1 MTSVRPDAFAVGFDF
16 CCPTRV
22 WFGWGVRTRLAGLVA
37 SLRKRHVVLIADSHW
52 TQRSNVAAELTAG
65 LTAAG
70 VAVTVFDRCQP
81 DPTVAQCD
89 QAAGWVRGQAA
100 QRGLAID
107 AVLALGGGSTID
119 LAKALCVVLPQAAQG
134 ATTLQFVGK
143 PTLPHTPLDLLA
155 LPTTSGAGSEIT
167 PGAILLKDSAHAKAA
182 LMSNELRPVAA
193 LIDPELTVSCPP
205 RVTADAGM
213 DALTH
218 AIESYLTLDA
228 SAFGAAAEADP
239 GYAGRGPLTMHFA
252 REAIRLGFAHLPTAF
267 ADGRNRAAREGMAL
281 CSLYAA
287 LSYAS
292 AGLNAVHALAY
303 GLASVTH
310 ETHGRT
316 NAVLLPYAM
325 DALAANPSAN
335 RSAELADVARLA
347 GCAEPDDAKAAAEAG
362 RRVRAL
368 IASLQMPTTLR
379 QMGLDEA
386 GLQAMLAE
394 GLGVVRLNKAWPGR
408 PVALDYPGI
417 ASAAMG

>member
-1 MTSVRPDAFAVGFDF
+1 MKASTDTLGFDF

-22 WFGWGVRTRLAGLVA
+22 WFGWGARARLAPLVA
-37 SLRKRHVVLIADSHW
+37 SLRKSHVVLVTDGYW
-52 TQRSNVAAELTAG
+52 TQRATVAAELSAE
-65 LTAAG
+65 LVAAG

-89 QAAGWVRGQAA
+89 EAAAWVRTQASL
-100 QRGLAID
+100 RGLTVD
-107 AVLALGGGSTID
+107 GVVALGGGSAID
-119 LAKALCVVLPQAAQG
+119 LAKALCVVLPEVAGG
-134 ATTLQFVGK
+134 APTLSFVGK
-143 PTLPHTPLDLLA
+143 PTLPHAPLDLFA

-182 LMSNELRPVAA
+182 LMSNELRPKAA
-193 LIDPELTVSCPP
+193 IIDPELTLTCPP

-228 SAFGAAAEADP
+228 ALFNAAADADA
-239 GYAGRGPLTMHFA
+239 GYSGRNPLTMHFA
-252 REAIRLGFAHLPTAF
+252 RESIRLGFAHLPTAF
-267 ADGRNRAAREGMAL
+267 ATGSDRAAREGMAL

-292 AGLNAVHALAY
+292 AGLNAVHAMAY

-325 DALAANPSAN
+325 EALAANPAAG
-335 RSAELADVARLA
+335 RTAELADIARLA
-347 GCAEPDDAKAAAEAG
+347 GCTQADDAKAALEAG
-362 RRVRAL
+362 PRVRAL
-368 IASLQMPTTLR
+368 IASLHMPTTLR
-379 QMGLDEA
+379 SMGLDEA

-394 GLGVVRLNKAWPGR
+394 GLAVVRLNKAWPGR
-408 PVALDYPGI
+408 PVAEDYPAI
-417 ASAAMG
+417 ANAAMG

>member
-1 MTSVRPDAFAVGFDF
+1 MNRLSDAPSGDVFDF

-22 WFGWGVRTRLAGLVA
+22 WYGWGARRRLAPLVG
-37 SLRKRHVVLIADSHW
+37 SLRKRHMVLVTDTHW
-52 TQRSNVAAELTAG
+52 TQRSLVASELAEG
-65 LTAAG
+65 LRETG
-70 VAVTVFDRCQP
+70 VAVTVFDGCQA

-89 QAAGWVRGQAA
+89 AAAAWVQGEARRLGQKVD
-100 QRGLAID
+100 GVI
-107 AVLALGGGSTID
+107 ALGGGSAID
-119 LAKALCVVLPQAAQG
+119 LAKALCVVLPEAAQG
-134 ATTLQFVGK
+134 APTLEFVGL
-143 PTLPHTPLDLLA
+143 PTLPHAPLDLFA

-182 LMSNELRPVAA
+182 LMSNELRAKAA
-193 LIDPELTVSCPP
+193 LVDPELTLTCPP

-228 SAFGAAAEADP
+228 RDFGAVADADP
-239 GYAGRGPLTMHFA
+239 GYSGRNPLTMHFA

-267 ADGRNRAAREGMAL
+267 ADGSDRNAREGMAL

-325 DALAANPSAN
+325 EALAANPAAQ
-335 RSAELADVARLA
+335 RTRELADIARLA
-347 GCAEPDDAKAAAEAG
+347 GSIEARETEAANEAG
-362 RRVRAL
+362 PRVRAL
-368 IASLQMPTTLR
+368 IESLGMPTTLR
-379 QMGLDEA
+379 QMGLDDT
-386 GLQAMLAE
+386 GLKAMLAE
-394 GLGVVRLNKAWPGR
+394 GLAVVRLNKAWPGR
-408 PVALDYPGI
+408 QVAEDYPAI
-417 ASAAMG
+417 AKAAMG